1 MCNPRKRKS
10 IPNDHPSLQAA
21 VSPLPIR
28 SRRSRVWLQQCP
40 RRGHPWPPKSS
51 PPMKQ
56 FLTLLRMLPSMV
68 MLTLIL
74 LFEWLTGHEL

>member
-1 MCNPRKRKS
+1 MS
-10 IPNDHPSLQAA
+10 IY
-21 VSPLPIR
+21 PLPPNHIAIFFQP
-28 SRRSRVWLQQCP
+28 SNPSNPQPSFQCP

-68 MLTLIL
+68 MLSLIL